1 MIRYRVKTFTVNG
14 VPVGRLILERAR
26 VGLSTYYP
34 QDLPGLVEQEVE
46 LVPDVFIFVWNRNVA
61 LGASFEI
68 GGGKEEEVFYP
79 HPLSKR
85 TEDAAIKDVYR
96 QGGGLTWSGRY
107 KIISATLRRFIE
119 GPKFQRWLREEA
131 SRLGLE
137 VVE

>member
-14 VPVGRLILERAR
+14 VPLGRLISERAR

-34 QDLPGLVEQEVE
+34 HDLPGLVEQEVE
-46 LVPDVFIFVWNRNVA
+46 LVPDVFIYVWNRNFA
-61 LGASFEI
+61 IGASFEI

-85 TEDAAIKDVYR
+85 VEEAALRDISK
-96 QGGGLTWSGRY
+96 QGSLTWSGRY
-107 KIISATLRRFIE
+107 KIISPTLRRFVE

-131 SRLGLE
+131 ERLGLK